1 MAKAICTISLA
12 KSWLDNDY
20 TFFDDGSI
28 EHLYD
33 KHETKPNIS
42 ENLTAN
48 QIPDETKNKLLAKCP
63 QQHKAENHNN
73 TLRLIEE

>member
-20 TFFDDGSI
+20 TFFDNGSI

-33 KHETKPNIS
+33 KHETKPNIT
-42 ENLTAN
+42 EQLTAN
-48 QIPDETKNKLLAKCP
+48 QISEETKSKLLKKCP
-63 QQHKAENHNN
+63 
-73 TLRLIEE
+73 EEYKEKIKVILFGEE